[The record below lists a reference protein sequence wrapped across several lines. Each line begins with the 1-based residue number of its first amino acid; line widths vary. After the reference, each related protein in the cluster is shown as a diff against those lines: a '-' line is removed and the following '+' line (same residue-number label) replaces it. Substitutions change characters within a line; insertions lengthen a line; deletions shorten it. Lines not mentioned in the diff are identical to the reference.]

1 VVGRVLSTKR
11 FTETTDLAS
20 RLEGYALAERGE
32 MAKDISC
39 AASFIRLTLALV
51 EPTLQNIEKAL
62 GERGKG

>member
-1 VVGRVLSTKR
+1 
-11 FTETTDLAS
+11 
-20 RLEGYALAERGE
+20 

-39 AASFIRLTLALV
+39 AAGFIRLTLALV